1 MEPEQPPVMIDRNF
15 KLLTIVT
22 EAALEGEL
30 TEALERLGASGY
42 TIVNARGKGSR
53 GIRDAGWSTDSNIRV
68 EVICDG
74 VLAEKIAAYMQDHYY
89 RDFAMVLYVSD
100 VGIMRPEKF

>member
-1 MEPEQPPVMIDRNF
+1 MASETR

-22 EAALEGEL
+22 EAVLETDLAEL
-30 TEALERLGASGY
+30 LPSLGASGY

>member
-1 MEPEQPPVMIDRNF
+1 MEPDRPPVMIDRNF

-22 EAALEGEL
+22 EAALENEL
-30 TEALERLGASGY
+30 RQDLENLGASGY

-53 GIRDAGWSTDSNIRV
+53 GIRDAGWTTDRNIRV
-68 EVICDG
+68 EIICDA
-74 VLAEKIAAYMQDHYY
+74 VLAEKIAEHMQEHYY
-89 RDFAMVLYVSD
+89 RDFAMVMYISD

>member
-1 MEPEQPPVMIDRNF
+1 MEPERQSVMIDRNF

-22 EAALEGEL
+22 EAALENEL
-30 TEALERLGASGY
+30 TGVLERLGASGY

-68 EVICDG
+68 EVICDA
-74 VLAEKIAAYMQDHYY
+74 VMAETIADYMQEHYY
-89 RDFAMVLYVSD
+89 RDYAMVLFVSD
-100 VGIMRPEKF
+100 VGVMRPEKF